1 MLKNGHAGHL
11 MFLFAAHPELAP
23 MLASFNPKNPCSSR
37 GILVESWSYQ
47 LPYMYRTSVFSALL
61 AGDAAGAEER
71 IALMREHVGYY
82 YHGEPD
88 GFINDTAKMAE
99 SYIRRQNSMISLP
112 TVFASVSRCP
122 YPRKSISRC
131 ALSGLPISHG
141 DPVYRVKYK
150 TWNDAS
156 IYDVLVDKA
165 QENPDFMRSVE
176 YFERR
181 MYPCS
186 VMFYDSPNR
195 MELFDPKWAAA
206 ERILRKHDLMRRV
219 LETAPEKRL
228 PLLFRYCFDMDMIQE
243 ELKKPE
249 PERRPPLSAEQIL
262 EKFLDGLEKIRC
274 GQKVTLEDTDW
285 LWKALGTLVMS
296 EVHLLLAERHAELPD
311 ELRVALA
318 CSDNHVFVRLA
329 AAGGLLPDWE
339 QIHGLVGKARLTLD
353 DMLALAEWGRNNPD
367 RLKLLW
373 KTHELFGILGFS
385 AGGPL
390 GFGEMLENG
399 HAGYLLFLFAA
410 HPELAPMLASFNPK
424 DPYSSRGMLVESWSY
439 QLPYMY
445 RSGVFSALLA
455 GDAAGAEAWVAL
467 MREHVGYYY
476 HGKPDGFINDT
487 AKMAD
492 KYIRKYLR

>member
-1 MLKNGHAGHL
+1 MP
-11 MFLFAAHPELAP
+11 FQPIF
-23 MLASFNPKNPCSSR
+23 
-37 GILVESWSYQ
+37 
-47 LPYMYRTSVFSALL
+47 
-61 AGDAAGAEER
+61 
-71 IALMREHVGYY
+71 
-82 YHGEPD
+82 
-88 GFINDTAKMAE
+88 
-99 SYIRRQNSMISLP
+99 SLP
-112 TVFASVSRCP
+112 AVFASVSQGP
-122 YPRKSISRC
+122 YPRKKGCRC
-131 ALSGLPISHG
+131 ALSGLLISHG
-141 DPVYRVKYK
+141 DPVYRIKFK
-150 TWNDAS
+150 TWNDAD
-156 IYDVLVDKA
+156 IYDVRVDEALK
-165 QENPDFMRSVE
+165 NPDFMRSVE

-367 RLKLLW
+367 GLKLLW

-390 GFGEMLENG
+390 GFGEILENG

-410 HPELAPMLASFNPK
+410 HPELAPMLASFNPEN
-424 DPYSSRGMLVESWSY
+424 PYSSRGMLVESWSY

>member
-1 MLKNGHAGHL
+1 

>member
-1 MLKNGHAGHL
+1 MP
-11 MFLFAAHPELAP
+11 FQPIF
-23 MLASFNPKNPCSSR
+23 
-37 GILVESWSYQ
+37 
-47 LPYMYRTSVFSALL
+47 
-61 AGDAAGAEER
+61 
-71 IALMREHVGYY
+71 
-82 YHGEPD
+82 
-88 GFINDTAKMAE
+88 
-99 SYIRRQNSMISLP
+99 SLP
-112 TVFASVSRCP
+112 AVFASVSQCP
-122 YPRKSISRC
+122 YPRKKGCRC
-131 ALSGLPISHG
+131 ALSGLLISHG
-141 DPVYRVKYK
+141 DPVYRIKFK
-150 TWNDAS
+150 TWNDAD
-156 IYDVLVDKA
+156 IYDVRVDEALK
-165 QENPDFMRSVE
+165 NPEFMRSVE

-195 MELFDPKWAAA
+195 MELFDPKWAAD

-243 ELKKPE
+243 ELKKPD

-285 LWKALGTLVMS
+285 LWKALGALVMS
-296 EVHLLLAERHAELPD
+296 ELHLLLAERYAELPD

-329 AAGGLLPDWE
+329 ADGGLLPDWE

-367 RLKLLW
+367 GLKLLW

-439 QLPYMY
+439 QLPYVY

>member
-1 MLKNGHAGHL
+1 MP
-11 MFLFAAHPELAP
+11 FQPLF
-23 MLASFNPKNPCSSR
+23 
-37 GILVESWSYQ
+37 
-47 LPYMYRTSVFSALL
+47 
-61 AGDAAGAEER
+61 
-71 IALMREHVGYY
+71 
-82 YHGEPD
+82 
-88 GFINDTAKMAE
+88 
-99 SYIRRQNSMISLP
+99 SLP
-112 TVFASVSRCP
+112 AVFASVSQGP
-122 YPRKSISRC
+122 YPRKKGCRC
-131 ALSGLPISHG
+131 ALSGLLISHG
-141 DPVYRVKYK
+141 DPVYRIKFK
-150 TWNDAS
+150 TWNDAD
-156 IYDVLVDKA
+156 IYDVRVDEALK
-165 QENPDFMRSVE
+165 NPDFMRSVE

>member
-1 MLKNGHAGHL
+1 

-186 VMFYDSPNR
+186 LMFYDDLDN
-195 MELFDPKWAAA
+195 MKLFDPEWARDEAIIREH
-206 ERILRKHDLMRRV
+206 ERMRSIVEAKPEDRASLMM
-219 LETAPEKRL
+219 
-228 PLLFRYCFDMDMIQE
+228 RYCLFDLAEIKAK
-243 ELKKPE
+243 LRRKIPAG
-249 PERRPPLSAEQIL
+249 RPPLSAEQIL

-353 DMLALAEWGRNNPD
+353 DMLALAEWGRNNPGG
-367 RLKLLW
+367 LKLLW
-373 KTHELFGILGFS
+373 KTHKISGLLGVS
-385 AGGPL
+385 AGYFLAPR
-390 GFGEMLENG
+390 GFGEMLDNG
-399 HAGYLLFLFAA
+399 RGGQLLFLFAA

-439 QLPYMY
+439 QLPYAY